1 MSEIDWEKGTITP
14 PEGSGNAEPDWESGE
29 IKPPVEPK
37 GFLGAVGDTA
47 VAGAAGAI
55 TGVQLLANAAGA
67 DNAVAQ
73 KLGDAADYV
82 RGFESEERR
91 EERAGRAAKIK
102 AAEES
107 GSTWEEIKANVGAFG
122 EAPIDTT
129 VEALGTSLPT
139 LAATALTRGKVRA
152 PVAGALGGAQGAGAV
167 KGAIYDAVEQEHLA
181 AGASPE
187 EAQARATEEQSYGGD
202 NAAQIALGTGLGV
215 VAGTTGIEGAVGRML
230 GQEAG
235 EAAAQGVIRSTLLGA
250 AKEAPIE
257 AMQGGQERLASN
269 LALQNEGF
277 DTPTW
282 QGVTGQAALE
292 VVAGAAAGG
301 SFGAVEGALA
311 RDPQSAPAVDPT
323 EPASEDPANEPAPT
337 AGPTVE
343 PQAPTAEPQAA
354 GMAPPQV
361 PQQYRTERPYPAKPS
376 EQMGLDPSAGP
387 LSDAAATAVDSGAS
401 AQLAQQAA
409 EQQAAEQEQKDAKKG
424 AKAGEQIDTATGEIT
439 QAAGDLLAGDSA
451 AELQDRLNFVKQA
464 ARANGW
470 DARLVAERDRLQAE
484 LDKLQPQAKAKEAA
498 KQVLDAGGT
507 EADANRAATDSLI
520 DSMAQSPDISIA
532 TEAPAAVAS
541 AKREMPPT
549 SVQEGI
555 AQAQARRA
563 QEKPA
568 DQAAVSPETV
578 TAPSAAEASTQP
590 ADQMAVKD
598 ESRAVEPSTTVEPV
612 ADQTT
617 GDIKAITA
625 KQIPQ
630 MTDAEL
636 AQAIDHYGPEHKR
649 TAKLQK
655 EQAKRASASTQQPE
669 IADGIQAPQA
679 QQAGTQRA
687 QAPGAA
693 AEAVPAAAEGAAGV
707 VDAGARWDAMTPA
720 ERQAV
725 AEKAGVKPVFAKNLP
740 SANWN
745 RVGAS
750 VREKLAGA
758 MDDQATPSAPAIEGR
773 DIGDGWAEFA
783 KDSGTISVPRA
794 EMPQIKAE
802 HRGAMVNFLNA
813 RGIAHQEE
821 TVPAASLKPT
831 QAEFSREKVAKA
843 KAFEGGNRSILVSRD
858 GHVLDGHHQW
868 MASREK
874 GEDVKVIR
882 LDAPIRDLVQAAH
895 DFPSSTT
902 DQASG
907 GATQT
912 TTGPSTSQAVN
923 DFIEGRRADA
933 PTVQEVER
941 EQAPADADPIGREI
955 EKAKQR
961 YMRVRREG
969 DQAKTLAAETRLRKM
984 RTAAIQADDW
994 IEAARAGDQS
1004 AIAKLEEAGFAD
1016 TADALREQT
1025 ARPTAPQAVSEEVP
1039 AEPGPTAAQPQA
1051 EAEPAAAA
1059 PEAETKAKDA
1069 DRFAGNKIFT
1079 ADAVAAARARMK
1091 SKLGQLNS
1099 GIDPELMMDGMT
1111 IAGAYIESGVRN
1123 FSQYAAMMSE
1133 DFGDKIKPYLLSFW
1147 EAARNYPGVDKDGM
1161 TSAEESARLHAE
1173 LLTPAVQETVTE
1185 AVGTVAAKPKA
1196 RSKKTGAKGD
1206 MVLTQ
1211 DWGVEHIDGYGDGNR
1226 ETGNDTKDAF
1236 LKEARNYLN
1245 ATADAL
1251 RAFGYEPHLD
1261 RKGKPEKPVSVNESG
1276 PAVSGDVSLVMR
1288 NEDSGNNVYITIG
1301 DTSLR
1306 GMVPSTPSGIAIMY
1320 RVGPGTDRYASKA
1333 GNTWAPVDLS
1343 ANDLAALVYSRV
1355 RPAQENEVRN
1365 EQPTDGAQDQGR
1377 AQEVRGRGR
1386 DPQPGAASADSGDV
1400 ASRQPANGD
1409 QAGEAGDSGRPG
1421 VRQSGTDVASGEG
1434 VPQGRD
1440 ASDGRARAG
1449 RAGSSDAGARADRAD
1464 GATDATGSRG
1474 SDTAASPVTSP
1485 AATAAQAR
1493 DLHIENP
1500 LDIVGGTPVQRFNRN
1515 RAALELLQTLQEE
1528 GRQANADEQ
1537 KVLAGYIGWGSFGQE
1552 LFQGTWE
1559 RPVYKDE
1566 GVWKERGEWLR
1577 NTLGESAW
1585 KSAQRSITNAHYT
1598 DPPTV
1603 MAMWDMV
1610 RRMGFQGGKVLEPSM
1625 GTGNFYSMMPAD
1637 LKARSQLTGIELD
1650 ETTGEIAKQ
1659 LFPQSN
1665 VRVMGYQ
1672 DSKTPDGFYDLIIG
1686 NWPFENTPVADRRY
1700 NKLNPMLHDYF
1711 FLKTMDQV
1719 RPGGIV
1725 IGITSAG
1732 SMDKQNTTIRR
1743 ELAKQA
1749 ELVASIRLP
1758 SGAFEEYAGTKVV
1771 TDIVILRKRPQRL
1784 VAVPADA
1791 TWVETGEYQTPSGQ
1805 AVKVNRY
1812 YLDNPQN
1819 IIGTLDYGHGT
1830 TTFRAGM
1837 IVHRPDD
1844 MVARLKQ
1851 AVELVPQGAMQPSAT
1866 TDHITYYANE
1876 TGERH
1881 GALAVVNG
1889 KLMVAM
1895 GDQLVEAS
1903 EKSKYALK
1911 DAKKTAER
1919 EQQLAAAVDLRRRH
1933 TALVDAERAGRD
1945 GDAARKALRDAYQA
1959 FTKAHG
1965 ALRESFALSYL
1976 GRIEDPFYAELAA
1989 LENDDGTPAAVMQR
2003 STTRGKRTIENP
2015 SVRDAYVM
2023 ARNQSVNPSLADVA
2037 RISGKA
2043 EQAVKAE
2050 LLDSGAVFEAPNG
2063 DIVPSDIYLSGNV
2076 RQKMREAEAALA
2088 MGNKAMSVNIQA
2100 LKDVM
2105 PEDVP
2110 YFNIETK
2117 LGATW
2122 VPNESYKQFVAHMLA
2137 RENTEGIDVSFRS
2150 GRWKVKVDSALN
2162 NSREAQANYGTPH
2175 VSFGRLAQAAMSNQV
2190 LRLTSKDS
2198 DGNDVYDSEKTEEAN
2213 ARIAKMREDF
2223 GTWLWSD
2230 PERRQ
2235 DLEHEYNE
2243 ARNAWATP
2251 KYDGSFLTFEGM
2263 ALTLGK
2269 GEFNLRQ
2276 HQVNAIWRAIVNR
2289 RSLNAHEVGTGKTFT
2304 MGGIA
2309 IESRRYGIAKKPV
2322 ILAHNANSA
2331 TVAAEIRMMYP
2342 AARVLYVDNLQPQ
2355 NREIRLRQIAND
2367 DWDAI
2372 VIPHSLIDR
2381 LALREETLMQM
2392 AADDI
2397 AALEAEFYDAAA
2409 EDGVDVSK
2417 VDLDDDE
2424 SVAKVRS
2431 VTAKEL
2437 AKARKRII
2445 ENIKKQAQQSSKE
2458 GAVTFEDLGIDMI
2471 LVDEVHEFKKPP
2483 IVTRMQMKGLNTQ
2496 VSGRSIALQFLTRY
2510 VRQMNN
2516 GGNVHTFTGT
2526 PITNT
2531 ITEIYHQMRYV
2542 MESEMDTANVADW
2555 DGWFGSFATE
2565 VQDVELSA
2573 AGDYEMVTR
2582 LAGFVNVPELRQM
2595 VGQYM
2600 DTVFADDMP
2609 EMQPRKVNGKQM
2621 SDELT
2626 EAERAQLLNGR
2637 TEGAM
2642 DRPYKKVVNA
2652 SADMTERQQQV
2663 FRQLQQY
2670 AQDWRNASG
2679 KERREL
2685 MRSGDPRSPIVTEG
2699 IATKASFDVRLLDES
2714 LAGMEGQT
2722 NDDPNSK
2729 ASRVVANTLDIF
2741 NSDPNA
2747 NQVIFAEMGFSKSVR
2762 RTRTNPET
2770 GDKTTTTH
2778 KVFSTIHDIVER
2790 LVQGGIPREQIAVVD
2805 GSTSKERRKEIA
2817 QAMNESRMRVV
2828 IGSTDTL
2835 GVGVNMQRNLRAM
2848 HHLDA
2853 PYMPGELE
2861 QRNGRGQRQGNQ
2873 WNTVMEFRYMTD
2885 RLDGRRWQILAVKQ
2899 RFITAFMKANNSS
2912 RVIEGEAA
2920 ADEQSDILESFS
2932 EAAGDP
2938 RVLQRVKM
2946 QKKLESLQR
2955 KERMYTQGIADM
2967 RRQARNS
2974 ASRAEQLTGRLN
2986 ELEKKGTLKNIESLI
3001 SSQRES
3007 FTAVIDGKAY
3017 DKRADAIAALADYVE
3032 AEMRVGSESRQ
3043 VGTYAGHPIK
3053 MVWLGFADSPTTT
3066 IEAFGEKAEGKGI
3079 AGAEAKL
3086 RGFASRVQ
3094 EVVDERDSAEATAR
3108 NMRAAMD
3115 QPFNQAA
3122 DIERVAKQ
3130 LADLEKDLEVNPV
3143 PPPAW
3148 LRQGAPIDS
3157 EVFRSKKPYIVTGHR
3172 YSKDGW
3178 FVVAEDDK
3186 GATLI
3191 PYMEATDNVGMA
3203 LYEEREFVAPTVE
3216 AKKAAEQAAPSGD
3229 APLFSRRPVNVA
3241 RGATPVLSHDA
3252 VKAIVE
3258 RVNSRLNLGTQLAV
3272 YRSEAE
3278 LFAAAPEIERQAE
3291 NDQAKGQINAVYHNG
3306 KVHVVTSAFVFEADV
3321 EGAIL
3326 EALAHEGQGHYG
3338 IRALFRGDRQ
3348 AIDTALRE
3356 FFAAIGGVAGVRRLA
3371 AKNDIDLSLYLNTA
3385 ASMGERQRAGYLA
3398 DELLAHLQGKAA
3410 TASLTQRAAAAAKAY
3425 LGAIREWL
3433 RNHGFTNLAKG
3444 TDADIA
3450 LLLKRMRD
3458 ASTLAASSAKGAPR
3472 FSLRP
3477 LQTKSEAFRRWFGDS
3492 KVVDADGKPLN
3503 LYHGTAADFTVFDQ
3517 SRAGSATGHATS
3529 ALGIFMSSDRRAA
3542 QNYAE
3547 KASDGMP
3554 GYGRVMDLY
3563 ASIQN
3568 PYLMSVEES
3577 QEVES
3582 PLEARRLRTRL
3593 EQQGYDGIRLKGTPV
3608 WIAFNNYQVKSATDN
3623 VGTFDEFD
3631 PDIRFSRSAVRDMA
3645 SNAANAIASVSVQ
3658 DVKRSALGKWTDF
3671 LSLGLQSLGRRQ
3683 LVDLYDGMLP
3693 MRKYAKLVER
3703 MDADKND
3710 TGAAADE
3717 LARRWGKLKDSGKL
3731 ADLMHEATLAQ
3742 TDADPLVPESKA
3754 VNPGRRDAL
3763 IKQFEQLSPEAQ
3775 AIYREARDAYKAH
3788 HRNVIEA
3795 IKERVKRSEMGSE
3808 RKAELLRK
3816 MDSEFYKAIQGVYFP
3831 LARFGSYVV
3840 AVNGPD
3846 GKIASVHRAETMGEA
3861 NALREQLQQKFPR
3874 DSGYDVGK
3882 VTLDKEFV
3890 ASRDSVSR
3898 GFMSELYG
3906 ALDGMNLPSSRLA
3919 ELEDTLG
3926 QLYLASMPDLSW
3938 AKHGIHR
3945 KGTAGFSDDAR
3956 RAFAQNLFHGARYLA
3971 KLRYGD
3977 RMQDE
3982 LDRMQKYA
3990 DARKQDADYDQPKAQ
4005 RVIDEMVKR
4014 HESMMNPK
4022 SNPLSTALTSF
4033 GFIYYLGLSPAAAVV
4048 NLTQTA
4054 LVAYPVMGAKWGF
4067 NKSAAALMKASNEA
4081 VRGKNDITKSLS
4093 PEELKAFEKAVRDG
4107 TIDVTQAH
4115 DLAGIAQGEDSK
4127 VMWKIRPVMR
4137 MASYM
4142 FHQAEVFNRQVTF
4155 VASYRLA
4162 REAGASTNAAYEQAK
4177 KATYDGHFDY
4187 SASNRPRLMQG
4198 NVAKVVL
4205 LFKQYAQNMLYTLT
4219 RNTYQAFAGESP
4231 AVRKEARKTIGAIL
4245 ALHAAAT
4252 GVLGLPL
4259 VGPLLAMAS
4268 AVGGDDDE
4276 PWDAEVALRNLLADA
4291 LGPKA
4296 SEVIARGLSRL
4307 GPADISGRVALNN
4320 LLLPDVQ
4327 EGLEGKKLA
4336 EAWTSAMLGPVAGIF
4351 TNAAVGANHIAEGR
4365 YAMGLES
4372 MLPVA
4377 LRNPLKSL
4385 RYADEGVVDRSGV
4398 VVRDEV
4404 GIAGIASQLVGF
4416 SPSEVR
4422 LSFEGK
4428 SAIFDADR
4436 RLSNRRSE
4444 LMTQFARAA
4453 MEGDQEGMAEA
4464 RAAIAAFNQK
4474 NPSRRIQANHLMQ
4487 SVQARRRRI
4496 AQAEDGVYLPRNRAD
4511 AREAGRFANPE

>member
-1 MSEIDWEKGTITP
+1 MSDIDKFLDEPVSDTP
-14 PEGSGNAEPDWESGE
+14 ATTSAVDSFMEDAPDTA
-29 IKPPVEPK
+29 K
-37 GFLGAVGDTA
+37 GFGGALRDTA
-47 VAGAAGAI
+47 VAAGSGAVTGA
-55 TGVQLLANAAGA
+55 QLLANAAGA

-82 RGFESEERR
+82 RGFETEARR
-91 EERAGRAAKIK
+91 EERAARAAKIK

-107 GSTWEEIKANVGAFG
+107 GSTWEEIKANVGAFT

-129 VEALGTSLPT
+129 LEALGTSLPSI
-139 LAATALTRGKVRA
+139 AATALTRGRGRV
-152 PVAGALGGAQGAGAV
+152 VAGSGMGAAQGAGAV
-167 KGAIYDAVEQEHLA
+167 KGSSYDAVEQEYLQ
-181 AGASPE
+181 AGATPE
-187 EAQARATEEQSYGGD
+187 EAAARAAEAQAYSGD
-202 NAAQIALGTGLGV
+202 NSGQIALGAGLGA
-215 VAGTTGIEGAVGRML
+215 VAGSTGIEGAVGRML
-230 GQEAG
+230 GREAG
-235 EAAAQGVIRSTLLGA
+235 EQAAQGVVRSTLTGA

-257 AMQGGQERLASN
+257 ATQGGQERLASN

-282 QGVTGQAALE
+282 QGVAGQAALE
-292 VVAGAAAGG
+292 GVAGAAAGG
-301 SFGAVEGALA
+301 GFGAVEGALA

-484 LDKLQPQAKAKEAA
+484 LDKLQPQTKAKEAA

-555 AQAQARRA
+555 AQAKARRA

-617 GDIKAITA
+617 GDIKAVIA

-630 MTDAEL
+630 MTDAEIE
-636 AQAIDHYGPEHKR
+636 QAIAYYGPDNKR

-655 EQAKRASASTQQPE
+655 EQAKRATQGTENVPQTAETVEASPQP
-669 IADGIQAPQA
+669 AQVAGQAPA
-679 QQAGTQRA
+679 DSA
-687 QAPGAA
+687 QATGAA
-693 AEAVPAAAEGAAGV
+693 DAGSAAGV
-707 VDAGARWDAMTPA
+707 DPAARWEAMSRD
-720 ERQAV
+720 ERQAL
-725 AEKAGVKPVFAKNLP
+725 AEKSGVKSVFAKSLP
-740 SANWN
+740 
-745 RVGAS
+745 GAPWG
-750 VREKLAGA
+750 RIGEATQRKLVEA
-758 MDDQATPSAPAIEGR
+758 MTTEAPQPAAQASIEGR
-773 DIGDGWAEFA
+773 DIGEQWN
-783 KDSGTISVPRA
+783 
-794 EMPQIKAE
+794 EMPPVRRRELMAQPGSPFTDAKGRLKAE
-802 HRGAMVNFLNA
+802 AALLGSYPWDK
-813 RGIAHQEE
+813 QE
-821 TVPAASLKPT
+821 AS
-831 QAEFSREKVAKA
+831 
-843 KAFEGGNRSILVSRD
+843 
-858 GHVLDGHHQW
+858 
-868 MASREK
+868 
-874 GEDVKVIR
+874 
-882 LDAPIRDLVQAAH
+882 
-895 DFPSSTT
+895 
-902 DQASG
+902 
-907 GATQT
+907 
-912 TTGPSTSQAVN
+912 
-923 DFIEGRRADA
+923 
-933 PTVQEVER
+933 
-941 EQAPADADPIGREI
+941 
-955 EKAKQR
+955 
-961 YMRVRREG
+961 
-969 DQAKTLAAETRLRKM
+969 
-984 RTAAIQADDW
+984 
-994 IEAARAGDQS
+994 DQS
-1004 AIAKLEEAGFAD
+1004 AIEALLSGAATQQAASADQATVSPETVTAPATAEAASDSTTSPSEQVESKQADEYAARLRELASGFPGTYMGRPMAPLASDIADHAIKNNRRLTDGEIQELGLKHDIPVDVVEQLVGQPFAYDGIKGDAERGNPGAK
-1016 TADALREQT
+1016 ALRAKKAAPADQATVSPETVT
-1025 ARPTAPQAVSEEVP
+1025 AT
-1039 AEPGPTAAQPQA
+1039 
-1051 EAEPAAAA
+1051 AA
-1059 PEAETKAKDA
+1059 PEAETKAKD
-1069 DRFAGNKIFT
+1069 RPKYGESNKL
-1079 ADAVAAARARMK
+1079 VSQARREEIRALMRK
-1091 SKLGQLNS
+1091 KALNLNS
-1099 GIDPELMMDGMT
+1099 GVDPELMALGAELAVFHIEAGTRKFADFAKAMIEDIGEKFTPFLRSFYDAARSYPGLDTEGMT
-1111 IAGAYIESGVRN
+1111 PYEETIK
-1123 FSQYAAMMSE
+1123 QHTAM
-1133 DFGDKIKPYLLSFW
+1133 
-1147 EAARNYPGVDKDGM
+1147 
-1161 TSAEESARLHAE
+1161 
-1173 LLTPAVQETVTE
+1173 LTPAVRE
-1185 AVGTVAAKPKA
+1185 AAAEVVGTVAEKPKA
-1196 RSKKTGAKGD
+1196 RTKKTGAKGD

-1211 DWGVEHIDGYGDGNR
+1211 DWGVPHIDGYGDSTR

-1400 ASRQPANGD
+1400 ASRQPANGG

-1464 GATDATGSRG
+1464 GTTDATGSRG

-1493 DLHIENP
+1493 DLHIETP

-1919 EQQLAAAVDLRRRH
+1919 EQQLVAAVDLRKRH
-1933 TALVDAERAGRD
+1933 TALVDAERAGQD
-1945 GDAARKALRDAYQA
+1945 GDTPRKALSNAYKA

-1965 ALRESFALSYL
+1965 PLRESFALSYL
-1976 GRIEDPFYAELAA
+1976 ERIEDPFYAELAA

-2015 SVRDAYVM
+2015 SVRDAYVL

-2137 RENTEGIDVSFRS
+2137 RESTDGIDVSFRS

-2162 NSREAQANYGTPH
+2162 NSREAQANYGTPY
-2175 VSFGRLAQAAMSNQV
+2175 VTFGRLVQAAMSNQV

-2679 KERREL
+2679 KERREM

-2899 RFITAFMKANNSS
+2899 RFINAFMKANNSS

-3007 FTAVIDGKAY
+3007 FTAVIDGKTY

-3066 IEAFGEKAEGKGI
+3066 IEAFGEKVEGKGI

-3191 PYMEATDNVGMA
+3191 PYMEATDNVGMPM
-3203 LYEEREFVAPTVE
+3203 YEEREFVAPTVE

-3577 QEVES
+3577 QDVES

-3906 ALDGMNLPSSRLA
+3906 ALDGMKLPSSQLA

-4162 REAGASTNAAYEQAK
+4162 REAGASTTTAYEQAK

-4245 ALHAAAT
+4245 ALHAAAA

-4307 GPADISGRVALNN
+4307 GPADISGRVSLNN

-4453 MEGDQEGMAEA
+4453 MEGDQGGMAEA
-4464 RAAIAAFNQK
+4464 REAIAAFNQK